1 MAIKFIDDIDVS
13 GISRTVL
20 EDTPAAGGSRT
31 GVILA
36 FPTSPYGL
44 VFRSYASGESSIQNQ
59 RESNDGEL
67 YPFLINPLGGDVGI
81 GTDGPTQKLHT
92 EGNLRVT
99 GAYYDSNNSPGT
111 SGQVLS
117 STATGTDWVTPTT
130 GDITGV
136 TAGTALTGGGTS
148 GNVTL
153 NVSTA
158 GLNLG
163 SSNIPSSAA
172 NRNYN
177 IQHQNNAAQTLVV
190 NVPWVQGI
198 GEVEGAGTI
207 NGLTLTGNISGSGAS
222 GSLTLGGNLAI
233 NNSDWSGTDLSV
245 INGGTGASTA
255 SAARTNLG
263 VVNNVVQTTIT
274 GNAGSATVLETARTI
289 AGVSFDGSA
298 NISLNNNAITNGAGY
313 ITSGSLPTVNNGTLT
328 VNTASGL
335 DGGTETFT
343 ANQAGNTTI
352 NLALDFNEFPV
363 GQSLVNTDSLIALNG
378 TTESRQ
384 PIAAIPL
391 SIFNNDAG
399 WTSNAGDI
407 TGVTAGTGMT
417 GGGTSGTVTLNVI
430 GGTGINSLA
439 DEIEI
444 DATVLTTTGSQTITG
459 AKRFNGSVI
468 DSSGSS
474 GTSGQVLASTGTG
487 QVDWVAA
494 ASGTIGGTAAD
505 TRIAFGSAANTLT
518 SDPDFEVVTS
528 VSGGKRIKVENG
540 GIQIANMTVGASLAT
555 VGSMRY
561 RAVTGAKNFSYV
573 DMVMQTAGTV
583 GAVGGTY
590 VWVNIVQNS
599 WI

>member
-1 MAIKFIDDIDVS
+1 MAIKYLDSLFVEGSLRI
-13 GISRTVL
+13 
-20 EDTPAAGGSRT
+20 ED
-31 GVILA
+31 
-36 FPTSPYGL
+36 
-44 VFRSYASGESSIQNQ
+44 
-59 RESNDGEL
+59 EL
-67 YPFLINPLGGDVGI
+67 
-81 GTDGPTQKLHT
+81 
-92 EGNLRVT
+92 
-99 GAYYDSNNSPGT
+99 YDSNNSSGT
-111 SGQVLS
+111 AGQVLS

-158 GLNLG
+158 GVSVLSG
-163 SSNIPSSAA
+163 ANIPTSAA
-172 NRNYN
+172 NRNYV
-177 IQHQNNAAQTLVV
+177 IQHQNTANQTLVV

-207 NGLTLTGNISGSGAS
+207 NGLTLTGSISGSGAS
-222 GSLTLGGNLAI
+222 GSLTLGGTLSIGNA
-233 NNSDWSGTDLSV
+233 DWSGTDLSV
-245 INGGTGASTA
+245 VNGGTGASTA
-255 SAARTNLG
+255 AAARTNLG

-274 GNAGSATVLETARTI
+274 GNAGSATVLQTARTI

-328 VNTASGL
+328 MVTSAGL
-335 DGGTETFT
+335 DGGTQTFT

-352 NLALDFNEFPV
+352 TLSLDLNELAASGTLV
-363 GQSLVNTDSLIALNG
+363 GTDDLVVVDNT
-378 TTESRQ
+378 TTSKTQ
-384 PIAAIPL
+384 ISTIPL

-430 GGTGINSLA
+430 GGTGITANA
-439 DEIEI
+439 NDIAI
-444 DATVLTTTGSQTITG
+444 DSTVLTTTGSQTITG
-459 AKRFNGSVI
+459 AKRFNGSI
-468 DSSGSS
+468 LDAGGSS

-494 ASGTIGGTAAD
+494 GGGTIGGTAAD

-540 GIQIANMTVGASLAT
+540 GIQIANMTIGASLTT

-561 RAVTGAKNFSYV
+561 RAVTGVKNFSYV

-590 VWVNIVQNS
+590 EWVNIVQNS